1 MTEFYFFQTEVFL
14 FSRMQKISIIGLG
27 WIGLPLAKILQE
39 KGHQISGS
47 TTTAEKA
54 NLLLKEGINAI
65 QFSLDPYPSGVGFQ
79 QLFQSETLVINIPP
93 RSRYDGGEKY
103 LEQLKFLKDLLLTS
117 AIKKVV
123 YVSSTGVYPDE
134 NNQSGYTE
142 NDILNAE
149 NSGNLN
155 LWKAEKYLQKN
166 LSQKLSIIRFG
177 GLLGDDRIP
186 GKYFSG
192 KENVTGHTGVNFIYR
207 LDAAR
212 LIAYVIEKELW
223 GETFNG
229 VAPKHPLRKEIYE
242 KNARELGIDPPLSY
256 AHEKENDQRI
266 ISGQKILEKGFDF
279 LYPDPLDFPYSYPNQ

>member
-1 MTEFYFFQTEVFL
+1 
-14 FSRMQKISIIGLG
+14 MQKISIIGLG

-39 KGHQISGS
+39 KGHQVSGS

-54 NLLLKEGINAI
+54 NLLLKERIHTI
-65 QFSLDPYPSGVGFQ
+65 QFSLDPYPSGLGFQ
-79 QLFQSETLVINIPP
+79 QLFKSETLVINIPP

-103 LEQLKFLKDLLLTS
+103 LEQLKFLKDLLSSS

-134 NNQSGYTE
+134 NKESSYTE
-142 NDILNAE
+142 HDTLNLE
-149 NSGNLN
+149 NTGNPN
-155 LWKAEKYLQKN
+155 LWKAEKYLQEN

-212 LIAYVIEKELW
+212 LIAYVIENELW
-223 GETFNG
+223 GETING
-229 VAPKHPLRKEIYE
+229 VAPMHPRRKEIYE
-242 KNARELGIDPPLSY
+242 KNARELGIAPPLSY
-256 AHEKENDQRI
+256 APEKENDQRI
-266 ISGQKILEKGFDF
+266 ISGEKILEMGFDF